1 MRGSSP
7 SNDAH
12 DIRARTSLST
22 PLDRARVAAWRNRD
36 TLLKMALIP
45 PTIGR
50 SHLGTAR
57 HLPRRSRSSAV
68 RVPPVEVAGPAPR
81 TPRPLSPGRAGRRR
95 SSNSR
100 SDGAASS
107 ELCRQP
113 IFYAAIVAGCDVLR
127 PWSCS
132 RSRPGTRWVLG
143 SRGPSS
149 SSSRSPPRSCFRA
162 TDRPQFPSGALWA
175 FVVVALAL
183 FGGMLA
189 AVVVFGAEP
198 KVARKSAHT
207 TAQPT
212 ASSPRAATT
221 VQVSEKEFKIMLA
234 STSLKA
240 GRITFDVTN
249 VGTVPHDLV
258 IAGTSDR
265 TKLIAP
271 GQTAT
276 LTAQLKPGRYELY
289 CSVAGHKQAGMD
301 EKVLVS

>member
-1 MRGSSP
+1 MFLL
-7 SNDAH
+7 A
-12 DIRARTSLST
+12 LST
-22 PLDRARVAAWRNRD
+22 GHKVGLGVSGAVFIVF
-36 TLLKMALIP
+36 ALA
-45 PTIGR
+45 
-50 SHLGTAR
+50 SAVL
-57 HLPRRSRSSAV
+57 LPR
-68 RVPPVEVAGPAPR
+68 
-81 TPRPLSPGRAGRRR
+81 
-95 SSNSR
+95 
-100 SDGAASS
+100 
-107 ELCRQP
+107 
-113 IFYAAIVAGCDVLR
+113 Y
-127 PWSCS
+127 
-132 RSRPGTRWVLG
+132 
-143 SRGPSS
+143 
-149 SSSRSPPRSCFRA
+149 
-162 TDRPQFPSGALWA
+162 RPQFPSGALWA
-175 FVVVALAL
+175 FIVVALAL

-212 ASSPRAATT
+212 ASSPRAATTVQVSEKEFKIMLASTTLMAGQVTFDVKNVGTVPHDLVIAGTSDRTKLISPGQTAMLTAQLKPGRYELYCSVAGHKQAGMDEKITVAAGTAAPAPQPAATT

-301 EKVLVS
+301 EKIQVA

>member
-1 MRGSSP
+1 MFLL
-7 SNDAH
+7 A
-12 DIRARTSLST
+12 LST
-22 PLDRARVAAWRNRD
+22 GHKVGLGVSGAVFIVF
-36 TLLKMALIP
+36 ALA
-45 PTIGR
+45 
-50 SHLGTAR
+50 SAVL
-57 HLPRRSRSSAV
+57 LPR
-68 RVPPVEVAGPAPR
+68 
-81 TPRPLSPGRAGRRR
+81 
-95 SSNSR
+95 
-100 SDGAASS
+100 
-107 ELCRQP
+107 
-113 IFYAAIVAGCDVLR
+113 Y
-127 PWSCS
+127 
-132 RSRPGTRWVLG
+132 
-143 SRGPSS
+143 
-149 SSSRSPPRSCFRA
+149 
-162 TDRPQFPSGALWA
+162 RPQFPSGALWA

-234 STSLKA
+234 STRLMA
-240 GRITFDVTN
+240 GQVTFDVKN

-265 TKLIAP
+265 TKLISP

-301 EKVLVS
+301 EKITVAAGTKAPAPQPAATTVQVSEKEFKITLASTTLKAGQVTFVVKNVGTVPHDLVIAGTSDRTKLIAPGQTAMLMARLKPGRYELYCSVAGHKQAGMDEKVLVS